1 MKTVCMSVYIDREIQ
16 QPCKQTQS
24 EALVLARGDVD
35 EGVHC

>member
-1 MKTVCMSVYIDREIQ
+1 MSVYIYREMQ
-16 QPCKQTQS
+16 QPGKQKQS